1 MYRIFFKRLLDLLI
15 SFFLLP
21 LLLILIALVGLI
33 IKLEDKGPIFYVDS
47 RIGKNMKLFK
57 MIKFR
62 SMKIDSIDV
71 RNPDGSTFNSA
82 YDSRQTKIG
91 RIIRKL
97 SIDEFPQIINVLK
110 GEMSFIGPR
119 PSPIGNLDKYSDEYM
134 KKFAIRPGIT
144 GYTQAY
150 YRNSIGM
157 LEKQKYDIFYYE
169 NLSLLLDIKI
179 LFKTVATILK
189 RRGINTNN

>member
-1 MYRIFFKRLLDLLI
+1 M
-15 SFFLLP
+15 
-21 LLLILIALVGLI
+21 ILIALVGLI